1 MFMSNVTATVNNNQT
16 ASGSAG
22 ASASDA
28 AASQD
33 RFLKLFVAQ
42 LKNQDPMNPMDNAQ
56 MTTQMAQ
63 INTVA
68 GIEKLNSTIT
78 SMASQFSSLQVLQAT
93 PLVGHDVLLQSSTL
107 SVNNGV
113 AKGSIDLDSSADKVS
128 VQILDGAGQVIDTLQ
143 LGAQNAGR
151 VNFEWNASSHP
162 GVLNPSFKVTAT
174 QGKLAVNATTM
185 ARDTVTSIGVDS
197 SGALQAQL
205 KGRSAVAY
213 SAIKAFF

>member
-1 MFMSNVTATVNNNQT
+1 MSNVTATVNNNQT
-16 ASGSAG
+16 ATGSAG
-22 ASASDA
+22 ANASDA

-68 GIEKLNSTIT
+68 GIEKLNTTIT
-78 SMASQFSSLQVLQAT
+78 SMASQFSSMQVLQAT
-93 PLVGHDVLLQSSTL
+93 PLVGHDVLLQSNTL

-113 AKGSIDLDSSADKVS
+113 ARGAIDLESSAEKVS
-128 VQILDGAGQVIDTLQ
+128 VQILDGAGQVVDTLS
-143 LGAQNAGR
+143 LGSQNAGR
-151 VNFEWNASSHP
+151 VNFEWNAAAHP
-162 GVLNPSFKVTAT
+162 GITRPTFKVTAT
-174 QGKLAVNATTM
+174 QGKLAVNATAL
-185 ARDTVTSIGVDS
+185 ARDTIASIGVDS
-197 SGALQAQL
+197 SGTLLAQL
-205 KGRSAVAY
+205 QGRQAVPY